1 MALATARRCVRAR
14 LRFAGTSRP
23 GHADA
28 PARLVYAQGM
38 DTQDSH
44 TWTRVDEY
52 LSATLVPADAA
63 LSAALAASE
72 AAGLPAIQVAPNQ
85 GRLLE
90 LLARSL
96 RARAILELGTLGGY
110 STLWLARGLAPG
122 GRIVTLE
129 AEPRHAAVAQAT
141 FARAGVA
148 ERITLRLGPA
158 LETLP
163 QLAAEGAGPFDLVFI
178 DADKPNMPDY
188 FRWALRLAHPGTVI
202 VADNVVR
209 EGQVANAD
217 SVDPSV
223 QGVRRMNEVIA
234 AEPRVSAT
242 AIQTV
247 GSKGYDGFAYILV
260 ER

>member
-1 MALATARRCVRAR
+1 
-14 LRFAGTSRP
+14 
-23 GHADA
+23 
-28 PARLVYAQGM
+28 M
-38 DTQDSH
+38 DKEL
-44 TWTRVDEY
+44 WTRVDDY
-52 LSATLVPADAA
+52 LSRTLVPDDEI
-63 LSAALAASE
+63 LRGALAASD

-96 RARAILELGTLGGY
+96 GARAILELGTLGGY

-122 GRIVTLE
+122 GALVTLE

-141 FARAGVA
+141 FARAGLA
-148 ERITLRLGPA
+148 GTITLRLGPA

-163 QLAAEGAGPFDLVFI
+163 QLVAERAGPFDLVFI
-178 DADKPNMPDY
+178 DADKPNLPEY
-188 FRWALRLAHPGTVI
+188 FQWSLKLARAGSVI
-202 VADNVVR
+202 VIDNVVR
-209 EGQVANAD
+209 DGEVANPDSAD
-217 SVDPSV
+217 ASV
-223 QGVRRMNEVIA
+223 QGVRRMNALIA

-247 GSKGYDGFAYILV
+247 GSKGYDGFAFVYV